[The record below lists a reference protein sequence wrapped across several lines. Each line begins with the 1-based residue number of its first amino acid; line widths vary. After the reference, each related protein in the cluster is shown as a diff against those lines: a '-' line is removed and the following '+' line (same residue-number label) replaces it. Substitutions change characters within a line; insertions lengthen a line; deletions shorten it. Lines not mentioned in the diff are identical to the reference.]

1 MPVHAATVATAMGTA
16 PSTLSASAD
25 SDRPHEAIFRL
36 GDELFFYDHNNNM
49 LTAENPLATR
59 ACVRP
64 TAPSYLS
71 THDAMGT
78 SIFRLEPQQSHAA
91 QKELETFVGDEDMES
106 LSCEASVDALEQL
119 TLLQHRADKEIA
131 QNEAEKRRLLGKP
144 VVYGQVIQLF
154 NQHFNK
160 YLTVTGKTCYTHRGA
175 RQHRLQVNLSSEFV
189 GYFRIMPRY
198 RIRFVGDV
206 IRVGDTVALQCVR
219 PEGYLNVDYDS
230 NSSSSGASS
239 YEVYSHTRLSS
250 WTMRLHYS
258 STSDQDTKHVK
269 YTNAGQYVRFYHKEV
284 ESYLEAPSLYGNHVV
299 MLKKHIINPL
309 DPKETE
315 SPQAF
320 WEIENVDM
328 SRGSKVRW
336 RKSIRIRHVATR
348 AYLSIDPSNIRID
361 PATGKTCLS
370 LKLVKDPPRPFD
382 ASQDSTL
389 FQLVPVSA
397 PSLTG
402 VPYGSF
408 LRIKH
413 TLTDCWMHAAANED
427 EDAASTSTND
437 VVPKFTISDPASSS
451 LSVNA
456 RSSTRPLLQAPA
468 SSSFTGSRHH
478 ERVSSTESLFS
489 NIMDSQQQQ
498 PDYFDVDMVNDTAT
512 LPDAGEDDTYFGIS
526 AAQDLYYHDCFSIT
540 LVDQDLADTF
550 NYANEM
556 MPPLQRF
563 LCQPR
568 PVSKD
573 DKNGTGT
580 SFPIQQDEYE
590 SIANILKALIRFCTK
605 SSEPDPLKRVGLP
618 IEYHQLLV
626 RDIGIVKTVID
637 MIVAPFNL
645 AKRRKIRERLQRQTQ
660 QPSPSHQDTS
670 AGEEEK
676 EVTRSELLLN
686 TQLKHILTLC
696 YHLLR
701 VFLIRK
707 PSAMQDEED
716 GDDSDGSGRE
726 NQLYVFNQAGEQG
739 IALFIEHLSYN
750 VGATDMLIRL
760 LEVVEQHNVIT
771 LSIVTALIDRAVVRT
786 RDIAEELKKT
796 GARVEDTQQRVTCI
810 RLLSALCQK
819 AASPASFRNN
829 RHTALKADTASLFL
843 LYRERVSD
851 GLFSRNGVCLL
862 QTRVVEKK
870 HVQVQFL
877 NSGSPWYD
885 LDDLLQQQPH
895 MLLFIESLLDLVYS
909 LSNESH
915 SKTDDFMSQCIS
927 SEVCLACLK
936 NTALP
941 CTLRSKFC
949 DLLRVLYVDVST
961 FEKVALTDYTIYT
974 QSINNNTE
982 YYPFG
987 SSGIEAE
994 FFQSLKRWI
1003 FRFLDS
1009 RHHEFIENSDD
1020 IQFLSSV
1027 LQLVHTQLR
1036 LGFFQ
1041 KTRDV
1046 SILFRALVHVL
1057 DGRTDAR
1064 NEEHYKYIT
1073 DVDMPRE
1080 WRERYVLTE
1089 KNMFVMNTKIQILHI
1104 FDLIFDLRLRVRM
1117 SKLAN
1122 TWKVVTENDQA
1133 EYHTSPNASGLL
1145 LMLSVFEETELR
1157 DREESLMPILKD
1169 ILKYQY
1175 APLKEI
1181 AIVVMHRLF
1190 TDSQELFKEVANAV
1204 VLRDPEQAQV
1214 YQTIKQ
1220 QLTLLQRIVYNSTFT
1235 DDHCLLHLSQISNIT
1250 QALQDLVT
1258 VPVDSDG
1265 APIYDESI
1273 YCRIFKSLDACDFL
1287 VDVLVSLLNISAK
1300 HYHVYIDTINAC
1312 LNLLCTITSNDKEL
1326 QAQFVLSNMELLIR
1340 LTELSPK
1347 IAVTFAR
1354 LCSNNLYLSVHIKE
1368 EHIIRLLE
1376 TSEGHQGEYLLV
1388 FHDLMKTQGK
1398 FIKRNQDIVM
1408 RFFMDHRQDYVPF
1421 DSVEKLKRMH
1431 DSDYCVQLIS
1441 MLAICGQGENTFGQS
1456 FARTV
1461 FSIKDIYDIVHDEHV
1476 SIHLKS
1482 VMLKFLASIYIE
1494 DVELVSDAPIYDND
1508 NIVQLI
1514 QMSEEAI
1521 TQCIHTSKSSE
1532 QQQEDKDN
1540 GFYIFVFRGVL
1551 AFLRAVFE
1559 YHISIEI
1566 AVHEIYRYTHLV
1578 DFTVKLLPLAYQDE
1592 KALQA
1597 NLACLD
1603 SMINVAGFRGSMS
1616 PRELRDV
1623 LKSATMTLDRLYA
1636 RNHHHHHHQE
1646 QHATFSSISHLMP
1659 IQDTVNISFQ
1669 KLFQEIKTSQA
1680 VEQYQEQEF
1689 NRFCS
1694 HFSLSDDTAMDMDGS
1709 IESLIAYL
1717 STMTTSKVNKRV
1729 EYYQVATI
1737 KLLEE
1742 VSRKY
1747 IRQRTET
1754 DPNANPS
1761 RYEALEKKKVKA
1773 QNALND
1779 LGCTLVAQN
1788 LLSSPR
1794 RRIFDA
1800 ALKLLISLLDGGNK
1814 NVQDKLEEYFY
1825 SIREERFF
1833 YSFHQRLQSGINS
1846 SKDAQIYL
1854 TRRMYKM
1861 NRQQHMLDNVLQQQ
1875 QQQQHH
1881 QEVSNDSM
1889 VIRRKKSKS
1898 ISLVESS
1905 YAAPMPSSKRS
1916 SYHMMARK
1924 RASSIYVSQ
1933 QQPLTTEC
1941 NDLYRE
1947 ISQLMVTNSET
1958 TSEFGS
1964 TAKDFKVM
1972 QDTMRTLQL
1981 MVEGHNLHLQMYLA
1995 KQPDNIKSFNIVLDV
2010 VEYFHAIVPLCNE
2023 QNIELIIQVLDTIT
2037 ELAQGCLQNQ
2047 VTIFNNKIINPV
2059 NTILRE
2065 SYTSCDHQLVN
2076 ELKSKVVTCLLSL
2089 LEGGIENSET
2099 IYKEMIESLDLATVK
2114 NNMDAIYNE
2123 NLASLNA
2130 KNVYE
2135 KLECGFLYAIL
2146 VMTLAPAIKDQ
2157 EQSAMFFEKNEAF
2170 DYFQSHTGKIEI
2182 LMDYGQE
2189 KQLTRVLFPV
2199 PEICQYLRQET
2210 KQQFLWNVKRIENQA
2225 HVAHSEYLS
2234 FLTEYSAF
2242 WWESA
2247 YGVSILLNAL
2257 LMMYPNLLVDVANA
2271 DSSYQRMFLIMCV
2284 RYLLGLA
2291 HLGLWLLLTAEF
2303 YFIQLPVLINR
2314 RHGPHVRTFIWAKT
2328 LTDSKF
2334 LYHILMVI
2342 FSAIG
2347 LMYPGFYSLHLLDF
2361 VFRDSILQGVISSIT
2376 LNVHSISRTAILGI
2390 IVIYIHSIIAYM
2402 YFRKEFDVSKGLFCG
2417 SLMECFV
2424 TVLSH
2429 GVRSGGGIGDILEPD
2444 EMHKPSGWRTAFEMS
2459 FYLVV
2464 VVFLLNAI
2472 FGIIFD
2478 TFGHL
2483 RDERSSIQQD
2493 MKNSCF
2499 ICSIP
2504 AVEFQRH
2511 AKKGFED
2518 HVKNDHNIWQYLFF
2532 LVHLRNKDRTEY
2544 TGPESYVA
2552 GCLKNADYS
2561 FFPINRALGLSTD
2574 EQDDTERLDRLEE
2587 MNQQLLDK
2595 LAKLE
2600 EHLDK
2605 LTDHQIRSRQ
2615 NSFMLSPM

>member
-1 MPVHAATVATAMGTA
+1 MPVHAATVATAVGA
-16 PSTLSASAD
+16 PSTLNLD
-25 SDRPHEAIFRL
+25 SDRPHESIFRL
-36 GDELFFYDHNNNM
+36 GDELFFYDQNNNM
-49 LTAENPLATR
+49 LTAENPLETR

-64 TAPSYLS
+64 IQPSFLS

-91 QKELETFVGDEDMES
+91 QKELETFVGDDDIES
-106 LSCEASVDALEQL
+106 LSCEASVEEVEQL
-119 TLLQHRADKEIA
+119 TIVQHKADKEIA

-154 NQHFNK
+154 NQHFKK
-160 YLTVTGKTCYTHRGA
+160 YLTVTGKTCYNNKGA
-175 RQHRLQVNLSSEFV
+175 QHRLQVNLSSEFV

-230 NSSSSGASS
+230 SGALN

-269 YTNAGQYVRFYHKEV
+269 YTNAGQYVRFYHKEM
-284 ESYLEAPSLYGNHVV
+284 ESYLEAPSIYGNNVV
-299 MLKKHIINPL
+299 KLKKHIINPL

-336 RKSIRIRHVATR
+336 RSSIRIRHVATR

-382 ASQDSTL
+382 SSQDSTL

-397 PSLTG
+397 PPLTG

-413 TLTDCWMHAAANED
+413 TLTDCWMHAASNED
-427 EDAASTSTND
+427 EDTDSTSTSD
-437 VVPKFTISDPASSS
+437 VPKFTVSDPSSSS
-451 LSVNA
+451 LSIHH
-456 RSSTRPLLQAPA
+456 SKSTGLAPPLLQAP
-468 SSSFTGSRHH
+468 SSFTATKSRHQ
-478 ERVSSTESLFS
+478 RFNSTESLFS

-498 PDYFDVDMVNDTAT
+498 PDYFDVDMVNDT
-512 LPDAGEDDTYFGIS
+512 LPDLSDDTYFDIS

-568 PVSKD
+568 PANQNKSV
-573 DKNGTGT
+573 

-590 SIANILKALIRFCTK
+590 SIANILKALIQFCTK
-605 SSEPDPLKRVGLP
+605 SNEPDPLKRVGLP
-618 IEYHQLLV
+618 IEYHQVLV
-626 RDIGIVKTVID
+626 RDIGIVKAVID
-637 MIVAPFNL
+637 MIVVPFNL
-645 AKRRKIRERLQRQTQ
+645 AKRRKVREKLQRQTQ
-660 QPSPSHQDTS
+660 QQPSSQDAS
-670 AGEEEK
+670 YNNASSDEK

-686 TQLKHILTLC
+686 AQLKHILTLC

-701 VFLIRK
+701 VFLIRR
-707 PSAMQDEED
+707 PCTLQEED
-716 GDDSDGSGRE
+716 DDDSANDGPGRE
-726 NQLYVFNQAGEQG
+726 NQLYVFNNAGEKG
-739 IALFIEHLSYN
+739 IALFIGHLSYN

-771 LSIVTALIDRAVVRT
+771 LPIVTSLIDRAIVRT
-786 RDIAEELKKT
+786 RDVAEELKT
-796 GARVEDTQQRVTCI
+796 GVCVEDTQQRVTCI

-819 AASPASFRNN
+819 AASPASHRSNKN
-829 RHTALKADTASLFL
+829 TAVKADTASLFL
-843 LYRERVSD
+843 LYRERVSE
-851 GLFSRNGVCLL
+851 GLFNRNGKCLL
-862 QTRVVEKK
+862 QTKIVEK
-870 HVQVQFL
+870 HVQIQFL
-877 NSGSPWYD
+877 NDAWYD
-885 LDDLLQQQPH
+885 LGDLLQQQPR

-909 LSNESH
+909 LSNEPH
-915 SKTDDFMSQCIS
+915 SKTSDFMSQCIS
-927 SEVCLACLK
+927 REVCLSCLK
-936 NTALP
+936 NIALP
-941 CTLRSKFC
+941 CALRSKFC
-949 DLLRVLYVDVST
+949 DLLRVLYIDVSA

-994 FFQSLKRWI
+994 FFQNLKRWI

-1009 RHHEFIENSDD
+1009 RHQEFIENSDS

-1073 DVDMPRE
+1073 DVNMPRE

-1122 TWKVVTENDQA
+1122 LWKVVTENDTA

-1190 TDSQELFKEVANAV
+1190 TDSQELFKEVSNAV
-1204 VLRDPEQAQV
+1204 VLKDPEQAHV
-1214 YQTIKQ
+1214 YQTIRQ
-1220 QLTLLQRIVYNSTFT
+1220 QLTLLQRIVYNSRFT
-1235 DDHCLLHLSQISNIT
+1235 DDHCLLHLSQISNIA
-1250 QALQDLVT
+1250 QELQDIVT
-1258 VPVDSDG
+1258 VPTDSEG
-1265 APIYDESI
+1265 VPIYDESI

-1287 VDVLVSLLNISAK
+1287 VHVLVSLLNISAK
-1300 HYHVYIDTINAC
+1300 HYHAYVDTINAC

-1326 QAQFVLSNMELLIR
+1326 QTQFVLSNMDLLIS

-1354 LCSNNLYLSVHIKE
+1354 LCSNNLYLSIHIKE
-1368 EHIIRLLE
+1368 GHIIRLLE

-1388 FHDLMKTQGK
+1388 LHDLMKTQGK

-1421 DSVEKLKRMH
+1421 DSVEKLKSMH
-1431 DSDYCVQLIS
+1431 NSDYCINLIS
-1441 MLAICGQGENTFGQS
+1441 ILAICGQGENTFGQS
-1456 FARTV
+1456 FARTI
-1461 FSIKDIYDIVHDEHV
+1461 FSIQDIYDIVYDEHV

-1482 VMLKFLASIYIE
+1482 VMLTFLASIYIE
-1494 DVELVSDAPIYDND
+1494 DVELVPEAPIYDNE
-1508 NIVQLI
+1508 NIA
-1514 QMSEEAI
+1514 QMFQISEDAI
-1521 TQCIHTSKSSE
+1521 TRCIYTSSSSA
-1532 QQQEDKDN
+1532 QQQNKDN
-1540 GFYIFVFRGVL
+1540 DFGVFVFGGVL
-1551 AFLRAVFE
+1551 AFLRAMFE
-1559 YHISIEI
+1559 YHISIEV

-1578 DFTVKLLPLAYQDE
+1578 DLVVKLLPLAYQDE

-1623 LKSATMTLDRLYA
+1623 LKYATKTLDKLNF
-1636 RNHHHHHHQE
+1636 RNHHHHHQE
-1646 QHATFSSISHLMP
+1646 QHTTSSSISQLKP

-1680 VEQYQEQEF
+1680 VKQYQQQEF
-1689 NRFCS
+1689 DRLCS
-1694 HFSLSDDTAMDMDGS
+1694 HFSLVEDIATDIDGS

-1729 EYYQVATI
+1729 EHYQVSTI
-1737 KLLEE
+1737 KLLED
-1742 VSRKY
+1742 VSRKH
-1747 IRQRTET
+1747 IRQRIET

-1761 RYEALEKKKVKA
+1761 RYEALEKKKVQA

-1833 YSFHQRLQSGINS
+1833 YSFHQRLQSGISS
-1846 SKDAQIYL
+1846 SKDAQVYL
-1854 TRRMYKM
+1854 TRKMYKM

-1875 QQQQHH
+1875 Q
-1881 QEVSNDSM
+1881 EKTYSSTA
-1889 VIRRKKSKS
+1889 IRRKKSKS
-1898 ISLVESS
+1898 ISLVDSN
-1905 YAAPMPSSKRS
+1905 YTTPTVASKRN
-1916 SYHMMARK
+1916 SYLMLARK
-1924 RASSIYVSQ
+1924 RASSIYANLQV
-1933 QQPLTTEC
+1933 PLTTEC
-1941 NDLYRE
+1941 NDFYRE
-1947 ISQLMVTNSET
+1947 ISQMMAANGET
-1958 TSEFGS
+1958 TSESGS
-1964 TAKDFKVM
+1964 TVKDFKVM

-1981 MVEGHNLHLQMYLA
+1981 MVEGHNLHLQMYLT

-2010 VEYFHAIVPLCNE
+2010 VEYFHAIVPLCSE

-2059 NTILRE
+2059 NTILKE
-2065 SYTSCDHQLVN
+2065 AYTSCDYQLVN

-2099 IYKEMIESLDLATVK
+2099 IYKEMVESLDLATVK
-2114 NNMDAIYNE
+2114 SNMDAIYNQ

-2157 EQSAMFFEKNEAF
+2157 EQSAMFFERNDAF

-2199 PEICQYLRQET
+2199 PEVCQYLRQET
-2210 KQQFLWNVKRIENQA
+2210 KQRFLWNVKRIENQA
-2225 HVAHSEYLS
+2225 HVAHSKYLS
-2234 FLTEYSAF
+2234 FLTEYSTF

-2247 YGVSILLNAL
+2247 YAVSILLNVL
-2257 LMMYPNLLVDVANA
+2257 LMLYPNLLVDAANT
-2271 DSSYQRMFLIMCV
+2271 DSSHQRPFLIMCY

-2291 HLGLWLLLTAEF
+2291 HLGLWLLLTTEF

-2314 RHGPHVRTFIWAKT
+2314 RHGLHVRTFIWART

-2334 LYHILMVI
+2334 LYHILMVV

-2347 LMYPGFYSLHLLDF
+2347 LVYPGFYSLHLLDF

-2390 IVIYIHSIIAYM
+2390 IVIYIHSIVAYM
-2402 YFRKEFDVSKGLFCG
+2402 YFRKEFDVAKGLFCG

-2444 EMHKPSGWRTAFEMS
+2444 EFHKPSGWRTMFEMS

-2518 HVKNDHNIWQYLFF
+2518 HIKNDHNIWQYLFF

-2561 FFPINRALGLSTD
+2561 FFPINRALGLATD